1 MGSLDM
7 ARSRVGNTFCWVLPT
22 APRHVANLLHSLWMH
37 TDTLAGMDFQTD
49 IFQIENRILKLNH
62 IQAPL

>member
-1 MGSLDM
+1 
-7 ARSRVGNTFCWVLPT
+7 
-22 APRHVANLLHSLWMH
+22 MH

-49 IFQIENRILKLNH
+49 IFQIENRIPKLDH